1 MSPEYNEVLN
11 EIIKGL
17 VVIVVPVLLRIVHRL
32 ILKLEAWVES
42 KTTNEVLKRI
52 EHEAFEVVAAMEQA
66 VAGPVKEAAA
76 DGKLSDEERQR
87 IKRAALDTL
96 RDRLKGLPA
105 QFLPD
110 FEKRLS
116 DSLEAAV
123 CKIGL
128 VALPQNP
135 PPAPGSK

>member
-1 MSPEYNEVLN
+1 MSPEYSEVLN

-17 VVIVVPVLLRIVHRL
+17 VVIVVPVMLRIVHRL

-42 KTTNEVLKRI
+42 RTANETLKRI

-66 VAGPVKEAAA
+66 VAGPLKEATA
-76 DGKLSDEERQR
+76 DGKLTDEEKQR

-96 RDRLKGLPA
+96 RDRLKGIPA

-110 FEKRLS
+110 LEKRMS

-128 VALPQNP
+128 VAPQNP